1 MSLNGHHRATDPL
14 KHLSA
19 LPRPIYGSAHALPN
33 QALSY
38 RHQHDWAQL
47 SYATQGFLHI
57 DTDRARFVALPQ
69 RAIWIPPGLPHSVKS
84 ATDTVIRSL
93 YLDTRAIAL
102 NWLECRVL
110 VIQPLLHELI
120 RSFSTLP
127 IEYDE
132 DGAQG
137 RLVQVLIDQ
146 LADAPQVD
154 TFLPWP
160 ADQRLLKVCRHQ
172 QKHPDTD
179 KTLLAYSRA
188 LGVSDKTLSRL
199 FLQQTGLSFRQWRQR
214 SRLLASLPM
223 LERGD
228 RITDVALA
236 CGYESLSSFIATFR
250 EQMGITPRAF
260 SLASAD

>member
-1 MSLNGHHRATDPL
+1 MTTDPL
-14 KHLSA
+14 KHLLT
-19 LPRPIYGSAHALPN
+19 LPRPVYGSAEALPN

-57 DTDRARFVALPQ
+57 DTDRARFIALPQ

-102 NWLECRVL
+102 NWPECRVL

-120 RSFSTLP
+120 RTFSTLP
-127 IEYDE
+127 IEYD
-132 DGAQG
+132 DTGSQG

-146 LADAPQVD
+146 LTEAPQVD
-154 TFLPWP
+154 TMLPWP
-160 ADQRLLKVCRHQ
+160 EDKRLLKVCRHQ
-172 QKHPDTD
+172 QKYPDTD
-179 KTLLAYSRA
+179 KTLQIYSQE
-188 LGVSDKTLSRL
+188 LGISDKTLSRL

-214 SRLLASLPM
+214 SRLLAALPM
-223 LERGD
+223 LERGE

>member
-1 MSLNGHHRATDPL
+1 MTTDPL
-14 KHLSA
+14 KHLPT
-19 LPRPIYGSAHALPN
+19 LPRPVYGSATALPN
-33 QALSY
+33 QALNY
-38 RHQHDWAQL
+38 RHQHNWAQL

-93 YLDTRAIAL
+93 YLDTSAIAL
-102 NWLECRVL
+102 NWPDCRVL

-120 RSFSTLP
+120 RTFSTLP

-132 DGAQG
+132 DSAQG
-137 RLVQVLIDQ
+137 RLVQVLIDE
-146 LADAPQVD
+146 LADAPQVE
-154 TFLPWP
+154 TMLPWP
-160 ADQRLLKVCRHQ
+160 EDKRLLKVCRHQ
-172 QKHPDTD
+172 QKYPDTD
-179 KTLLAYSRA
+179 KTLQAYSQE
-188 LGVSDKTLSRL
+188 LGISDKTLSRL

-214 SRLLASLPM
+214 SRLLAALPM
-223 LERGD
+223 LERGE

>member
-1 MSLNGHHRATDPL
+1 MAIDPL
-14 KHLSA
+14 KHLPI
-19 LPRPIYGSAHALPN
+19 LPRPVYGSAQALPN

-47 SYATQGFLHI
+47 SYAPHGFLHI

-69 RAIWIPPGLPHSVKS
+69 RAIWIPPGLSHSVKS
-84 ATDTVIRSL
+84 TTDTVIRSL

-102 NWLECRVL
+102 NWTECRVL

-120 RSFSTLP
+120 LTFSTLP

-132 DGAQG
+132 SGPQG

-146 LADAPQVD
+146 LADAPDVD
-154 TFLPWP
+154 TVLPWP
-160 ADQRLLKVCRHQ
+160 TDKRLLRVCQDQ
-172 QKHPDTD
+172 QQYPDTN
-179 KTLLAYSRA
+179 KTLLKYSQE
-188 LGVSDKTLSRL
+188 LGISDKTLSRL

-214 SRLLASLPM
+214 SRLLAALPM
-223 LERGD
+223 LERGE
-228 RITDVALA
+228 RITDVAIA

-250 EQMGITPRAF
+250 EAMGITPRAF
-260 SLASAD
+260 ALASVR